1 MAGDW
6 VYDNMIAPQ
15 TNSTIDGFT
24 RYFLA
29 DDDDYGSGGA
39 MGLIDGPMM
48 WVDGS
53 DINTF
58 NHDLRRL
65 CVEQAS
71 KKGEEIYTVVKIKKI
86 S

>member
-1 MAGDW
+1 VTNAILAVLIAAVGMAGDW

-39 MGLIDGPMM
+39 MG
-48 WVDGS
+48 
-53 DINTF
+53 
-58 NHDLRRL
+58 
-65 CVEQAS
+65 
-71 KKGEEIYTVVKIKKI
+71 
-86 S
+86 